1 MKSSLLVAIFSVM
14 LLCTS
19 AYAKPVL
26 FGWGGERIIKAM
38 EFPNNP
44 NFQTP
49 SGEYIDAGYRYQ
61 QITVFFLPLWNYN
74 EKWCGYI
81 GSDESYLDLNRDELA
96 VLAAE
101 ADLTLPTNVT
111 IDAWDSIGGKLTFII
126 GLLLLV
132 GYTMLTMKDE
142 EEFEEDS
149 K

>member
-1 MKSSLLVAIFSVM
+1 
-14 LLCTS
+14 
-19 AYAKPVL
+19 
-26 FGWGGERIIKAM
+26 M

-149 K
+149 KWEK